1 MRRWF
6 RSWRGRNEDVPIN
19 GVRERVLAY
28 TAEARRTTAPRARH
42 LAT

>member
-6 RSWRGRNEDVPIN
+6 RRWRGRNEDVPIKD
-19 GVRERVLAY
+19 VRERVFAY
-28 TAEARRTTAPRARH
+28 TAEARQATRLLVRH